1 MPQTKKTATPVA
13 KAKKAP
19 KVKEASPAQCFW
31 VNHGPV
37 CKNVSE
43 LQAAIKK
50 MSDTQYAYHTKRGGN
65 DFAKWMRDVMKHP
78 VCAAKLEKVRTKTG
92 AAKVFDSC
100 ND

>member
-1 MPQTKKTATPVA
+1 MPQSKKTAAPVA
-13 KAKKAP
+13 KAKKAT
-19 KVKEASPAQCFW
+19 KVKEASSAQCFW

-37 CKNVSE
+37 CKTTAE
-43 LQAAIKK
+43 LQTAIKN

-78 VCAAKLEKVRTKTG
+78 LCATKLEKVRTKAG
-92 AAKVFDSC
+92 AVKVFDSC